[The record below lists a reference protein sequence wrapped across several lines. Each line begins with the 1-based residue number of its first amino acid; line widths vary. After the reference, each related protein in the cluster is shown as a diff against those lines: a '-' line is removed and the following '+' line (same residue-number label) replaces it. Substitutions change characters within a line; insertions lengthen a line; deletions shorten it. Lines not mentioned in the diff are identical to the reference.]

1 MALFRIMRHHWPCCC
16 HCAWEEQAI
25 MIHDPWAS
33 MATTLQSAGSIRGDW
48 LSCSR
53 RPEPHPASSGALWS
67 CLVLLLTRFACFV
80 PFVWLPPSRTPPS
93 SQFHLPS
100 RAGMASY
107 THGAGA
113 HVSDT
118 QNFDVCVQSNTILFR
133 TGPITK
139 TTKHSKVH
147 SLIMAGKSLDS
158 HSIPARWPL
167 SNQSPPKSLLYYSM
181 YDYFK
186 LVVYI

>member
-1 MALFRIMRHHWPCCC
+1 MVVEMQKYKFIIPHARTYTKGVIGCPARAVRSPARYQVV
-16 HCAWEEQAI
+16 HC
-25 MIHDPWAS
+25 
-33 MATTLQSAGSIRGDW
+33 GRDW
-48 LSCSR
+48 LPRSR
-53 RPEPHPASSGALWS
+53 RSKAHPVLLGALWPY
-67 CLVLLLTRFACFV
+67 LVLLLA
-80 PFVWLPPSRTPPS
+80 PFTYILSFIYPPPSRTPPS

-118 QNFDVCVQSNTILFR
+118 QNFDVCVQPNTISFR

-158 HSIPARWPL
+158 HSIPAR
-167 SNQSPPKSLLYYSM
+167 
-181 YDYFK
+181 
-186 LVVYI
+186 